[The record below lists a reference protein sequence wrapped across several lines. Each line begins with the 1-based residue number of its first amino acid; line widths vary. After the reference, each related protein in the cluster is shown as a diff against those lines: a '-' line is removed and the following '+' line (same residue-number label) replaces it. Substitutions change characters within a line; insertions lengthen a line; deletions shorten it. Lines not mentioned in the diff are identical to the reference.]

1 MFDIQAIAT
10 PAVHGHA
17 YVYGISTR
25 MSVPALKQGS
35 SRGRFSL
42 VVRHSCTHRT
52 TAPCRPWPSAPEW
65 IADQDEEMSRPEA
78 IRRLLDA
85 ALEAGEVEAT
95 LLRQVRA
102 LARDL
107 AREKGGK

>member
-1 MFDIQAIAT
+1 MRAGTIVRVWMFRRLD
-10 PAVHGHA
+10 
-17 YVYGISTR
+17 
-25 MSVPALKQGS
+25 
-35 SRGRFSL
+35 
-42 VVRHSCTHRT
+42 
-52 TAPCRPWPSAPEW
+52 EW

-78 IRRLLDA
+78 TRRLLDA

>member
-1 MFDIQAIAT
+1 MRAGTIVRVWMFRRLD
-10 PAVHGHA
+10 
-17 YVYGISTR
+17 
-25 MSVPALKQGS
+25 
-35 SRGRFSL
+35 
-42 VVRHSCTHRT
+42 
-52 TAPCRPWPSAPEW
+52 EW

-95 LLRQVRA
+95 LLHQVRA

>member
-1 MFDIQAIAT
+1 MRAGTIVRVWMFRRLD
-10 PAVHGHA
+10 
-17 YVYGISTR
+17 
-25 MSVPALKQGS
+25 
-35 SRGRFSL
+35 
-42 VVRHSCTHRT
+42 
-52 TAPCRPWPSAPEW
+52 EW

-107 AREKGGK
+107 AHEKGGK